1 MYKNIVMKL
10 YYGSETLFTSPTFG
24 AGKVN
29 NDYGLGFYMTASY
42 DLARL
47 WATKAKDGGYVLT
60 FEFDIDGLNILEL
73 NDCGEENVLKWIS
86 ILVKHRFDYSE
97 KEKYQDRI
105 DWLNRKFPID
115 MDHVDAVI
123 GYRADDSYFH
133 YSKAF
138 VANEL
143 SFEVLTEAMR
153 IGRLGLQYAA
163 ISKKAFERLHLRK
176 ADRFGHASDYESFQ
190 KRTLSEYREM
200 KKTDKETNTFIRDLV
215 RKYGD

>member
-1 MYKNIVMKL
+1 MKL
-10 YYGSETLFTSPTFG
+10 FYGSETFFASPTFG
-24 AGKVN
+24 AGKAN

-42 DLARL
+42 DLAKL
-47 WATKAKDGGYVLT
+47 WATKAKEGGYVLT
-60 FEFDIDGLNILEL
+60 FELDIDGLNVLKL
-73 NDCGEENVLKWIS
+73 DDCGEENVLKWIS
-86 ILVKHRFDYSE
+86 ILVKHRFDFAE
-97 KEKYQDRI
+97 RERLQGRI
-105 DWLNRKFPID
+105 EWLNRKFPID
-115 MDHVDAVI
+115 LDSVDLII
-123 GYRADDSYFH
+123 GYRADDSYYN

-153 IGRLGLQYAA
+153 IGKLGLQYAA
-163 ISKKAFERLHLRK
+163 ISKKAFGRLKLIK

-200 KKTDKETNTFIRDLV
+200 KKKDKDTNTFIRDLV